1 MAKKEPKAPKQGKDL
16 AVWIQACF
24 KQAKSDMEDWF
35 KEARISFDFVA
46 GHQWDE
52 DDRTILEEEDRMPVT
67 FNRVEPIVEAVLGSE
82 INNRQ
87 EVTYLPRGVE
97 DSGLND
103 NLTAAADYVRDNADA
118 EDAETDAFRDTI
130 ISGLGWTE
138 TRVDYLTNPDGDI
151 EIDHIDPLEMLYGRS
166 RKRNLKDSPH
176 RMRARRISR
185 TDLEEMFPDVDFD
198 EIVAMSTASDELFD
212 DDEAEGGTHDATRA
226 FEYKYD
232 QKTGYNTKDAMFFV
246 IQFQWYELE
255 TFYRVVIEG
264 QIVELSESKFNKIKE
279 TVPLENFD
287 YVKQEKKQFKQAFVT
302 GEEVLKTGDAPVKDK
317 FSFCPITGRYDRKK
331 KMFYGLVR
339 AMIDPQKWS
348 NKFFSQQLHIINTN
362 AKGGIFAEKTAF
374 DDPRKAEDEYSQ
386 ANSITLLSDGALKDG
401 KIKEKTPAP
410 IHPGIDRLMEFSI
423 AAIPNVTGV
432 NMELLGLV
440 NRQQA
445 GVLEDQ
451 RKKAGMT
458 ILASLFSSLRRYR
471 KESGRLLIDF
481 IQDYISDG
489 RLVRVLGEEGAQYV
503 PLIKNDEA
511 IQYDVIVD
519 ESPSSPN
526 IKERAWAVFSQMLPS
541 LLQAGVP
548 ILPDILDFSPLP
560 ESISAKWKQMIQASR
575 EPDPATAQMKQA
587 EVEKAQAEA
596 QKTSAEAQ
604 ETASSVPLQQAELEL
619 KRAEVELKREE
630 LRFKQAESSRK
641 LGIEE
646 DKADLE
652 NAKFVVDSAKGNEDN
667 NGRNEE
673 GEG

>member
-1 MAKKEPKAPKQGKDL
+1 MANKKEPKAPKQGKDL

-46 GHQWDE
+46 GHQWDDE
-52 DDRTILEEEDRMPVT
+52 DRTILEEEDRMPVT

-103 NLTAAADYVRDNADA
+103 NLTAAADYVRDNTDA

-151 EIDHIDPLEMLYGRS
+151 KIDHIDPLEMLYGRS
-166 RKRNLKDSPH
+166 RKRNLEDSPH

-232 QKTGYNTKDAMFFV
+232 QKTGYNSKDAMFFV
-246 IQFQWYELE
+246 VQFQWYELE
-255 TFYRVVIEG
+255 TFYRVALEGKVVEMSQTKFDGFKRHIE
-264 QIVELSESKFNKIKE
+264 
-279 TVPLENFD
+279 ENNID
-287 YVKQEKKQFKQAFVT
+287 YVKQKKKQFKQAFVT
-302 GEEVLKTGDAPVKDK
+302 GEEVLKTGEAPVKDK

-331 KMFYGLVR
+331 KLFYGLVR
-339 AMIDPQKWS
+339 AMIDPQKWA

-362 AKGGIFAEKTAF
+362 AKGGLIAEDTAF
-374 DDPRKAEDEYSQ
+374 KDPRKAEEEYSQ
-386 ANSITLLSDGALKDG
+386 ANSIIFVNEGGLD
-401 KIKEKTPAP
+401 KIREKTPAP
-410 IHPGIDRLMEFSI
+410 IHPGVDRLMEFSI

-548 ILPDILDFSPLP
+548 ILPEILDFSPLP
-560 ESISAKWKQMIQASR
+560 ESISSKWKEMIEKAR
-575 EPDPATAQMKQA
+575 EPDPTTAQLKQA

-596 QKTSAEAQ
+596 QKTNAEAQ

-652 NAKFVVDSAKGNEDN
+652 NAKFVVDSAKGNGDN
-667 NGRNEE
+667 NENGE
-673 GEG
+673 GE